1 MKATYLEV
9 CGFRSFG
16 TVAQRLD
23 MMAPLVVVNADN
35 SQGKTS
41 LAEAVE
47 FLYTGATTRR
57 LLLGGSPS
65 EFQDVLRNVH
75 LPPTGQVYVELG
87 LDDGEGGTRVVR
99 RALTC
104 DYRGASDCT
113 SILTVDGTRVESV
126 IIAGLPLS
134 DPPLAAPVLLEHTLR
149 YAVSAKPGD
158 RSDYFKAV
166 LEVADL
172 DVVRAEITALVAE
185 REAVPR
191 HRLLSALTDAAAKP
205 LFTTA
210 LDPLRRS
217 GEPAAVE
224 AALRTACYAAA
235 PPPEVTAALEPL
247 AEAAERLR
255 RALQAR
261 QGDVLP
267 IGDLVSPPPP
277 AAAATTATDGG
288 SNDPGGG
295 PTEPADQ
302 LLEAAGQYGD
312 RVAAVDAA
320 TAEVMPLLQAALQ
333 VDRVSGVDDQHSA
346 QCPLCLTPDALTAVR
361 IAAIRSELAEQRQLS
376 AASAQMQR
384 RVRALTDEAQR
395 TARAAAQ
402 VVPAAARWDPAARDA
417 RAAAAIRLGAAEGQF
432 ESVLARAD
440 ELAGL
445 AESVRAVQ
453 VRGQQALSVLHEH
466 AVRLREIPAEH
477 IETAVEPLRELSALT
492 LSMSV
497 LHAQLTSAAEP
508 LLAIIRPQ
516 LETGSNT
523 AGWNSVMELA
533 TRPAEVVGAL
543 REHTLRASATR
554 RLRQAAKQIDI
565 AVQTVLDRRLLRM
578 GNEVGRWWGLLRPDE
593 LTTFNAIVRRGTGR
607 KYLDV
612 TATRAA
618 QPTMAGVVR
627 SALAIL
633 SNSQLNA
640 LGLSAFLARSRLLS
654 TPLIVLDDPIP
665 GSDREHRSTFA
676 ADVVA
681 ALLDG
686 GQQVLVTTHDSEL
699 ARHLHMSHQHLGVDE
714 FEASLVDPRT
724 GTQVLRTGDD
734 FERLMLDASSQMH
747 SPLHANRRAAGN
759 SLRIAAERL
768 AKHVTVAGR
777 RRAGDVQAALGDYD
791 NKNLKDLRALAVQ
804 HAIKPNEPGQW
815 QKLARTLNDADHD
828 TLDPPLPAEL
838 KQCHASLRDLKQKHV
853 QNDVGLMRP

>member
-16 TVAQRLD
+16 TAAQRLD
-23 MMAPLVVVNADN
+23 LTASLAVVHADN

-65 EFQDVLRNVH
+65 EFQDALRNVH
-75 LPPTGQVYVELG
+75 LPPTSRVYVELG
-87 LDDGEGGTRVVR
+87 LEDQGGGVRVVR
-99 RALTC
+99 RDLTC

-126 IIAGLPLS
+126 TIAGLPLS

-172 DVVRAEITALVAE
+172 DVVRAEITALIAE

-191 HRLLSALTDAAAKP
+191 HRLLSALKDAATEP
-205 LFTTA
+205 LFAAA
-210 LDPLRRS
+210 LAPLRRT

-224 AALRTACYAAA
+224 AALRTACHAAA
-235 PPPEVTAALEPL
+235 PPPDATAALEPL

-267 IGDLVSPPPP
+267 IGDLHSPPPS
-277 AAAATTATDGG
+277 AGAATVTDGG
-288 SNDPGGG
+288 SDPAQV
-295 PTEPADQ
+295 PSEPADQ
-302 LLEAAGQYGD
+302 LLQAAGQYGD

-320 TAEVMPLLQAALQ
+320 TAEVLPLLQAALR
-333 VDRVSGVDDQHSA
+333 VDWVSGVDDQHPA

-361 IAAIRSELAEQRQLS
+361 IATIRSELADQQQLS
-376 AASAQMQR
+376 AASAQMQE
-384 RVRALTDEAQR
+384 RVRALAEEAQR

-402 VVPAAARWDPAARDA
+402 AVPAAGRWDPAARDA
-417 RAAAAIRLGAAEGQF
+417 RAAAAVRLGAAEGQL

-440 ELAGL
+440 ELAAL
-445 AESVRAVQ
+445 AESVHVVQ
-453 VRGQQALSVLHEH
+453 DRGQQELAALLGH
-466 AVRLREIPAEH
+466 AGRLRELPAEH
-477 IETAVEPLRELSALT
+477 IDAAVKALRELSAMT
-492 LSMSV
+492 RPMSA

-508 LLAIIRPQ
+508 LLAVVRPQ
-516 LETGSNT
+516 LEAGSDT
-523 AGWNSVMELA
+523 AGWSSVTELA
-533 TRPAEVVGAL
+533 CRPAEVAGAL
-543 REHTLRASATR
+543 TEHTLRASATG
-554 RLRQAAKQIDI
+554 RLRQAAKEIDL
-565 AVQTVLDRRLLRM
+565 AVQTVLDRRLLKM

-593 LTTFNAIVRRGTGR
+593 LTTFDAIARRGTGR

-612 TATRAA
+612 TAALA
-618 QPTMAGVVR
+618 PQPAVAGVVR
-627 SALAIL
+627 NALAIL

-640 LGLSAFLARSRLLS
+640 LGLSAFLARCRLLS

-676 ADVVA
+676 TDVVA
-681 ALLDG
+681 ALLHG

-699 ARHLHMSHQHLGVDE
+699 ARHLHISHQHLGVDE
-714 FEASLVDPRT
+714 FKASLVDPRT

-777 RRAGDVQAALGDYD
+777 RRAGDAQAALGDYD
-791 NKNLKDLRALAVQ
+791 NKNLKTLRPLASQ
-804 HAIKPNEPGQW
+804 HAIKPNEPGRW
-815 QKLARTLNDADHD
+815 QKLALTLNDADHD
-828 TLDPPLPAEL
+828 TLDPPLPADL
-838 KQCHASLRDLKQKHV
+838 KQCYAALRDLKRQHI
-853 QNDVGLMRP
+853 QNDAGLMRP

>member
-1 MKATYLEV
+1 M
-9 CGFRSFG
+9 
-16 TVAQRLD
+16 
-23 MMAPLVVVNADN
+23 
-35 SQGKTS
+35 
-41 LAEAVE
+41 
-47 FLYTGATTRR
+47 
-57 LLLGGSPS
+57 
-65 EFQDVLRNVH
+65 H

-172 DVVRAEITALVAE
+172 DVVRAEITAVIAE

-205 LFTTA
+205 LFATA

-247 AEAAERLR
+247 AETAERLR

-261 QGDVLP
+261 QADVLP
-267 IGDLVSPPPP
+267 IGDLVSPPP

-288 SNDPGGG
+288 SNDSGGG
-295 PTEPADQ
+295 PSEPADQ
-302 LLEAAGQYGD
+302 LLEAAGQYGG

-333 VDRVSGVDDQHSA
+333 VDRVSGVDNQHSA

-376 AASAQMQR
+376 AASAQMRR
-384 RVRALTDEAQR
+384 RVRALTDEVQR

-402 VVPAAARWDPAARDA
+402 VVPAAGRWDPAARDA
-417 RAAAAIRLGAAEGQF
+417 RAVAAIRLGAAEGQL

-440 ELAGL
+440 ELAAL
-445 AESVRAVQ
+445 AKWVRVVQ
-453 VRGQQALSVLHEH
+453 VRGQQALSVLREH
-466 AVRLREIPAEH
+466 AVWLREIPAEH
-477 IETAVEPLRELSALT
+477 IEAAVEPLRELSALT

-516 LETGSNT
+516 LEAGSN
-523 AGWNSVMELA
+523 
-533 TRPAEVVGAL
+533 
-543 REHTLRASATR
+543 
-554 RLRQAAKQIDI
+554 
-565 AVQTVLDRRLLRM
+565 
-578 GNEVGRWWGLLRPDE
+578 
-593 LTTFNAIVRRGTGR
+593 
-607 KYLDV
+607 
-612 TATRAA
+612 
-618 QPTMAGVVR
+618 
-627 SALAIL
+627 
-633 SNSQLNA
+633 
-640 LGLSAFLARSRLLS
+640 
-654 TPLIVLDDPIP
+654 
-665 GSDREHRSTFA
+665 
-676 ADVVA
+676 
-681 ALLDG
+681 
-686 GQQVLVTTHDSEL
+686 
-699 ARHLHMSHQHLGVDE
+699 
-714 FEASLVDPRT
+714 
-724 GTQVLRTGDD
+724 
-734 FERLMLDASSQMH
+734 
-747 SPLHANRRAAGN
+747 AAG
-759 SLRIAAERL
+759 
-768 AKHVTVAGR
+768 
-777 RRAGDVQAALGDYD
+777 
-791 NKNLKDLRALAVQ
+791 
-804 HAIKPNEPGQW
+804 
-815 QKLARTLNDADHD
+815 
-828 TLDPPLPAEL
+828 
-838 KQCHASLRDLKQKHV
+838 
-853 QNDVGLMRP
+853 

>member
-1 MKATYLEV
+1 MRATYLEV
-9 CGFRSFG
+9 CGFRSYG
-16 TVAQRLD
+16 TAAQRLD
-23 MMAPLVVVNADN
+23 LTAPLAVVHADN

-65 EFQDVLRNVH
+65 EFQDALRNVH

-87 LDDGEGGTRVVR
+87 LEDREGGTRVVR
-99 RALTC
+99 RELTC

-113 SILTVDGTRVESV
+113 SILTMDGARVESV

-172 DVVRAEITALVAE
+172 DVVRAEVTALIAE
-185 REAVPR
+185 RAAVPR
-191 HRLLSALTDAAAKP
+191 HRLLSALADAAAEP
-205 LFTTA
+205 LFAAA

-235 PPPEVTAALEPL
+235 PPPEATAELEPL

-267 IGDLVSPPPP
+267 LGDLHSPPPP
-277 AAAATTATDGG
+277 AGAPTATGGG
-288 SNDPGGG
+288 SDDPVGVPSG
-295 PTEPADQ
+295 PADQ
-302 LLEAAGQYGD
+302 LLEAAGRYGV

-320 TAEVMPLLQAALQ
+320 AAEVLPLLQAALR
-333 VDRVSGVDDQHSA
+333 VDRVSGVDDQHPA

-361 IAAIRSELAEQRQLS
+361 IAAIRSEVADQQQLS
-376 AASAQMQR
+376 AASAQMQE
-384 RVRALTDEAQR
+384 RVRGVADEAQR
-395 TARAAAQ
+395 TARTAAQ
-402 VVPAAARWDPAARDA
+402 AVPAAGRWDPAARDA
-417 RAAAAIRLGAAEGQF
+417 RATAAVRLGAAEGHL

-440 ELAGL
+440 ELAAL
-445 AESVRAVQ
+445 AESVSVVQ
-453 VRGQQALSVLHEH
+453 VRGQQALSVLLGH
-466 AVRLREIPAEH
+466 AVQLRELPAEH
-477 IETAVEPLRELSALT
+477 MDAAVSALRELSALT

-497 LHAQLTSAAEP
+497 LHAQLTSATEP
-508 LLAIIRPQ
+508 LVAVVRPQ
-516 LETGSNT
+516 LEAGSDT
-523 AGWNSVMELA
+523 AGWNSVTELA

-543 REHTLRASATR
+543 RKHTLRASATG
-554 RLRQAAKQIDI
+554 RLRQAAKQIDL

-593 LTTFNAIVRRGTGR
+593 LTTFDAIVRRGTGR

-612 TATRAA
+612 TAALA
-618 QPTMAGVVR
+618 PQPTMAGVVR
-627 SALAIL
+627 NALAIL

-640 LGLSAFLARSRLLS
+640 LGLSAFLARCRLLS

-676 ADVVA
+676 TDVVA

-686 GQQVLVTTHDSEL
+686 GQQILVTTHDSEL
-699 ARHLHMSHQHLGVDE
+699 ARHLHISHQHLGVDE
-714 FEASLVDPRT
+714 FKASLVDPRT

-777 RRAGDVQAALGDYD
+777 RRAGDAQAALDDYD

-804 HAIKPNEPGQW
+804 HAIKANEPGQW
-815 QKLARTLNDADHD
+815 QKLSLTLNDADHD
-828 TLDPPLPAEL
+828 TLDPPLPADL
-838 KQCHASLRDLKQKHV
+838 KQCHATLRELKRQHV